1 MKAREYELVNKYFDL
16 IEHGYLK
23 NEPITDAPEVYHLFS
38 FLTIVG
44 ALLKRNAY
52 LPFSYKRI
60 FPNLWT
66 VLVAKSSTFRKS
78 SALFFALKLAN
89 EVDENIRLP
98 EEFSLE
104 GLYELLSEN
113 PEGIFP
119 IDEFSHFFKQFHRTY
134 MSGGIEFF
142 LKLYENDAQ
151 SKRLLK
157 GGSFQIK
164 EPCVSILSATT
175 LEGISSSLKE
185 REIKT
190 GLMPRFNFVVV
201 LKKEREIDFPDI
213 LCYKRFKD
221 FAKELKERVECFS
234 ERTEFKITEEA
245 IKVFENF
252 LSSKRNK
259 MRNSEFAPFLV
270 RISNSILKMSIIFAF
285 LRGQE
290 EIDKQDMETSCECGE
305 ILIKSAS
312 IILDQLCWTP
322 FQEKRKKV
330 LDAIM
335 DISEEEGRR
344 WISRTELIRYT
355 RLSSRELNLVVNTL
369 VEEDTIE
376 FKREQGVND
385 KKPVIYYKIKEEDF

>member
-1 MKAREYELVNKYFDL
+1 
-16 IEHGYLK
+16 
-23 NEPITDAPEVYHLFS
+23 
-38 FLTIVG
+38 
-44 ALLKRNAY
+44 
-52 LPFSYKRI
+52 LPFSHKRI
-60 FPNLWT
+60 FPNLWI
-66 VLVAKSSTFRKS
+66 VLVGKSSTFRKS
-78 SALFFALKLAN
+78 TAMSLAFKLAN

-157 GGSFQIK
+157 ESGYQIN
-164 EPCVSILSATT
+164 EPCISILSATT

-190 GLMPRFNFVVV
+190 GLMPRFNFVVA
-201 LKKEREIDFPDI
+201 LKKEREIFYPDI
-213 LCYKRFKD
+213 LHYNKFKD
-221 FAKELKERVECFS
+221 LAKELKERVEYFS
-234 ERTEFKITEEA
+234 ETTKFEITEEA

-252 LSSKRNK
+252 LNSKRNRLK
-259 MRNSEFAPFLV
+259 NSEFAPFLT
-270 RISNSILKMSIIFAF
+270 RIFNSILKMSIIFAF

-290 EIDKQDMETSCECGE
+290 EIDKKDMETSCECGE

-330 LDAIM
+330 LDAIV
-335 DISEEEGRR
+335 DISEEEGRK
-344 WISRTELIRYT
+344 WVSRTELIRYT